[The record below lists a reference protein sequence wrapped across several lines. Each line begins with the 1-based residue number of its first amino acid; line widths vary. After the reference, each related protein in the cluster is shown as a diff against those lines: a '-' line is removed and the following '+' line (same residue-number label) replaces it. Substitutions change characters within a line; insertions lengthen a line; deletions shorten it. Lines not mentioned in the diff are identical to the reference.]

1 MALIMNDAALFEQW
15 NQDIKTMAHRIIE
28 MREKLHHVLTQ
39 ELHTPGNWDHIL
51 RQIGMFRQAKSSGGP
66 WYLNLPFPL
75 ALRG

>member
-51 RQIGMFRQAKSSGGP
+51 RQIGMFRQAKS
-66 WYLNLPFPL
+66 FE
-75 ALRG
+75 